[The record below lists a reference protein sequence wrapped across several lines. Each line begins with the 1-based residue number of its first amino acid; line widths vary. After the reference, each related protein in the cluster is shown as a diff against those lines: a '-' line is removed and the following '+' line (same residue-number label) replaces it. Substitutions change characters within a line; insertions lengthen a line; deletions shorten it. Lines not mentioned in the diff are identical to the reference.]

1 MILNEEDISDIN
13 KESLM
18 KNIKNLEKSIK
29 KVDGYEMEK
38 DMLKTK
44 EILKKIEKD
53 FKSNKVSEKLD
64 GDKSLSNLEA
74 IEEIDK
80 DFEKSDLK
88 SEISN
93 LESEISKLNKDLDKS
108 DLKDKSEKSDEFS
121 EAKKAQSEE
130 T

>member
-44 EILKKIEKD
+44 EILKKIE
-53 FKSNKVSEKLD
+53 
-64 GDKSLSNLEA
+64 
-74 IEEIDK
+74 
-80 DFEKSDLK
+80 
-88 SEISN
+88 
-93 LESEISKLNKDLDKS
+93 
-108 DLKDKSEKSDEFS
+108 
-121 EAKKAQSEE
+121 
-130 T
+130 